1 MTNEKN
7 IFAVII
13 FSTSLSDH
21 DPTICIRKINY
32 IKYEVGPVKRR
43 KKIDIDV
50 MTKDIIIID
59 LQLFHQT
66 TAVIL
71 ALKWVSMTNMSTPKM
86 SEGDKIL

>member
-66 TAVIL
+66 TDVIL
-71 ALKWVSMTNMSTPKM
+71 ALT
-86 SEGDKIL
+86 